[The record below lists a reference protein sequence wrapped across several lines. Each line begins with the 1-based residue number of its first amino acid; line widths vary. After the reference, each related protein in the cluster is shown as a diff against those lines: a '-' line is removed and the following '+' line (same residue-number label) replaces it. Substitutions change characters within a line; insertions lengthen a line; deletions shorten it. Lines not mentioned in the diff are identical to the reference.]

1 MKIALV
7 SEHVSPLADPG
18 GGAGGQQVHVAALS
32 AALTRAGHR
41 VTVYTRRDDP
51 HIRTEVT
58 TRDGYRVVHVPAGP
72 PRPLSGDRTLPHL
85 GEFGTFLRKHWARD
99 TPDLVHAHFWISALA
114 AELAARAHDI
124 PVVVT
129 FHALG
134 TVERRH
140 HGLADTSPRSRIR
153 FERLIAT
160 RAAHVLATSADE
172 AIELVRMGVPR
183 FRISV
188 APCGVDLAAFR
199 PEGAAAARKARHRLF
214 AAGRLVRR
222 KGFDLAVRALP
233 GLPETELV
241 IAGGAVG
248 DDVDDDAEFKRLRRI
263 ATECGVHER
272 VRLLGQVSH
281 SAMPRLYRSADVVL
295 CTPWYEPFALVP
307 LEAMACRKP
316 VVTTAVGG
324 MLDTVVDGVTGRFV
338 APAEPEAVARAVRP
352 LLEDETLRETWGA
365 AGWQRA
371 RSRYSWDRV
380 AAATMAAYR
389 RAAPARAAVVTG
401 AAGSGRATATA
412 R

>member
-1 MKIALV
+1 MKIAMV
-7 SEHVSPLADPG
+7 SEHVSPLADSG
-18 GGAGGQQVHVAALS
+18 GGHQVHVAALA
-32 AALTRAGHR
+32 AALVRGGHR

-51 HIRTEVT
+51 HVRTEVA
-58 TRDGYRVVHVPAGP
+58 TREGYRVVHVPAGP
-72 PRPLSGDRTLPHL
+72 PRPLSPDRTLPHL

-114 AELAARAHDI
+114 AELAAKANDI

-140 HGLADTSPRSRIR
+140 HGLADPNPRSRIR

-172 AIELVRMGVPR
+172 AVELVRMGVPR

-188 APCGVDLAAFR
+188 APCGVDLSAFR
-199 PEGAAAARKARHRLF
+199 PEGSAAGRKARHRVF
-214 AAGRLVRR
+214 AAGRLMRR
-222 KGFDLAVRALP
+222 KGFDLAVRALAD
-233 GLPETELV
+233 LPETELV
-241 IAGGAVG
+241 IAGGPIG
-248 DDVDDDAEFKRLRRI
+248 DDVDDDGESKRLRRI
-263 ATECGVHER
+263 AAECGVQER
-272 VRLLGQVSH
+272 VRLLGQVPH

-365 AGWQRA
+365 AGCQRA
-371 RSRYSWDRV
+371 RGRYSWDRV
-380 AAATMAAYR
+380 AAATLAAYR
-389 RAAPARAAVVTG
+389 RAAPASAAVVTG
-401 AAGSGRATATA
+401 AAGSRRATATA